1 MGRLTE
7 KGVLMPG
14 RTEHDS
20 WTIPQSGSLA
30 LGGCTKC
37 MSADLGYALLQGTG

>member
-14 RTEHDS
+14 RTEHDF
-20 WTIPQSGSLA
+20 WTIPQFGL
-30 LGGCTKC
+30 LVLERCTKC
-37 MSADLGYALLQGTG
+37 VSADLGYALLQGTG